1 MVTALPAPAGTGRKV
16 PEGRKAQ
23 LELSKH
29 RELPLSAT
37 GVDPLSRQKKISPGD
52 LTGQI
57 YPAEMLPFP
66 PATGVCFFPFNAVTY
81 NSALKCELCAASAWQ
96 EKHLKALL

>member
-29 RELPLSAT
+29 RELPLSTT

-57 YPAEMLPFP
+57 YPAEILPFP
-66 PATGVCFFPFNAVTY
+66 PCYWCVFFSF
-81 NSALKCELCAASAWQ
+81 
-96 EKHLKALL
+96 

>member
-29 RELPLSAT
+29 RELSPLYHRS
-37 GVDPLSRQKKISPGD
+37 GSLVQ
-52 LTGQI
+52 
-57 YPAEMLPFP
+57 AEENQPR
-66 PATGVCFFPFNAVTY
+66 
-81 NSALKCELCAASAWQ
+81 
-96 EKHLKALL
+96 